1 MTKNNNSVFPPL
13 EEFKKIVERT
23 SKSSRRTNRGLTLD
37 ATPLDRAKY
46 NICQIILNYQ
56 QEHSIPINQLTKKLK
71 ISNVKLERILY
82 SHYDKLTLDELFSYT
97 ADLLT
102 PLKVQ
107 FVHKEKTDT
116 IYNSQQKPLAPHLPI
131 IDNT

>member
-1 MTKNNNSVFPPL
+1 MTKNNNSIFPPW
-13 EEFKKIVERT
+13 EEFKKIVERM

-46 NICQIILNYQ
+46 NICQIILNHQ

-71 ISNVKLERILY
+71 ISNAKLERILY
-82 SHYDKLTLDELFSYT
+82 SHYDKLTLDELFSYA

-107 FVHKEKTDT
+107 FIRKERTDI
-116 IYNSQQKPLAPHLPI
+116 IYNSQQNLLLHTYP
-131 IDNT
+131 